1 MVSSTTLGLLDLSG
15 VSVRTFSRMLP
26 SASTTPAI
34 TFVPPMSMPTVG
46 HAGRR
51 EVGAAFTRAD
61 GAQRGG
67 SAGADGGAALS
78 GGAGQCPGECEVAV
92 GAHRE

>member
-15 VSVRTFSRMLP
+15 VSVRTRSRIWP

-46 HAGRR
+46 TRGADRGERRSRVLTVRRTLALGAGRR
-51 EVGAAFTRAD
+51 
-61 GAQRGG
+61 
-67 SAGADGGAALS
+67 
-78 GGAGQCPGECEVAV
+78 
-92 GAHRE
+92 

>member
-15 VSVRTFSRMLP
+15 VSVRSCSRMFP

-46 HAGRR
+46 TRGAVRCERR
-51 EVGAAFTRAD
+51 SRVPTVRRTVARAEP
-61 GAQRGG
+61 RCVK
-67 SAGADGGAALS
+67 SRYVLIVPALS
-78 GGAGQCPGECEVAV
+78 GGTGW
-92 GAHRE
+92 